1 MKTILKIDYKI
12 QIFGFIIL
20 LLGFTVQGFVTEE
33 FLIFIRAF
41 LYISLLQLASMIVR
55 LMVNRKNGL
64 FFHFYL
70 LFSFSFWMYILYEK
84 SKFKFSYLL
93 EGIWFQLSIYT
104 GFIYYYFLIFY
115 LFYLHKFVKNQKT

>member
-55 LMVNRKNGL
+55 LMANRKNGL
-64 FFHFYL
+64 FFYFYL

-93 EGIWFQLSIYT
+93 EGIWLQLSIFT
-104 GFIYYYFLIFY
+104 GFIYYYFLICY

>member
-20 LLGFTVQGFVTEE
+20 LLACTLQGFVTKE

-64 FFHFYL
+64 FYYFYL

-93 EGIWFQLSIYT
+93 EGIWLQLSIYT
-104 GFIYYYFLIFY
+104 GFIYYYFLICY
-115 LFYLHKFVKNQKT
+115 LFYLHTSVKNQKT

>member
-1 MKTILKIDYKI
+1 MKTVLKIDYKI

-20 LLGFTVQGFVTEE
+20 LLGFTVQGFVTKE

-55 LMVNRKNGL
+55 LMMNRKNGL

-70 LFSFSFWMYILYEK
+70 LFSFSFWMYIMYEK
-84 SKFKFSYLL
+84 SKFKFSYSL
-93 EGIWFQLSIYT
+93 ESIWLQLSIYS

-115 LFYLHKFVKNQKT
+115 LFYMHKFVKNKKT

>member
-20 LLGFTVQGFVTEE
+20 LLAFTLQSFVTKE

-64 FFHFYL
+64 FFYFYL
-70 LFSFSFWMYILYEK
+70 LFSFSFWMYIMYEK

-93 EGIWFQLSIYT
+93 EGIWLQLSIFT
-104 GFIYYYFLIFY
+104 GFIYYYYLIFY

>member
-1 MKTILKIDYKI
+1 MKTVLKIDYKI

-20 LLGFTVQGFVTEE
+20 LLGFTVQGFVTKE

-55 LMVNRKNGL
+55 LMMNRKNGL

-70 LFSFSFWMYILYEK
+70 LFSFSFWMYVLYED
-84 SKFKFSYLL
+84 SKFKFSYSL
-93 EGIWFQLSIYT
+93 ESIWLQLSIYS

-115 LFYLHKFVKNQKT
+115 LFYMHKFVKNKKT